1 MGADRQARHLTG
13 ACAPLARGLALAADH
28 HAYHGR
34 KEQGRIETRT
44 RVLGQEI
51 AWLQQQQQ
59 QQQGPGLAAAGRIT
73 RIREISSRTS
83 TETAYYLL
91 STPLPAER
99 FGQLAGQHWG
109 MENSLHWVLDV
120 TINEDQLR
128 HQAGPG
134 AENRALL
141 RRLALNLA
149 RLAPSKGSIK
159 GKRKRAGWNPSYL
172 TPLPAQFSSPPMR

>member
-28 HAYHGR
+28 HAYHGE

-51 AWLQQQQQ
+51 AWQQ
-59 QQQGPGLAAAGRIT
+59 QQQGPGLAAVGRIT

-99 FGQLAGQHWG
+99 FGQLAAQHGG
-109 MENSLHWVLDV
+109 MQNSLHWVLDV

-128 HQAGPG
+128 HRAGPG

-141 RRLALNLA
+141 RRRALNLA

-159 GKRKRAGWNPSYL
+159 GKRAGWNPSYL
-172 TPLPAQFSSPPMR
+172 TPLLAQFSSPPMR